1 MILRRYFLSPSHPR
15 IHAPSFSFFPS
26 FFLSFF
32 IYFFLLFFLP
42 SFVGEGFPGGKEED
56 LHRLF
61 ISGKGGEGSRISSTV
76 GHKIRYRF
84 PSSKLSTR
92 YVWEGRQGT
101 PYGIRGTR
109 PASLVHVPSYVGGN
123 FGRSLASCAR
133 TTRCST
139 TRMHA
144 PRSHRDTHREHT
156 GTGTGTETG
165 SKTCGHLEREFN
177 FAPRCGTMRSRALLY
192 YNSLYETRES
202 VDF

>member
-1 MILRRYFLSPSHPR
+1 M
-15 IHAPSFSFFPS
+15 
-26 FFLSFF
+26 
-32 IYFFLLFFLP
+32 
-42 SFVGEGFPGGKEED
+42 GEGFPGGKEED

-76 GHKIRYRF
+76 GRKIRYRF

-144 PRSHRDTHREHT
+144 PRSHRDTHRDGNRNRNRNRIEDVWAF
-156 GTGTGTETG
+156 G
-165 SKTCGHLEREFN
+165 ERVQLCSSMWDD
-177 FAPRCGTMRSRALLY
+177 ALARSLILQLFVR
-192 YNSLYETRES
+192 NSRIRRFLNR
-202 VDF
+202 